1 MGAINYGTSKYLC
14 TLGYYEDEYYP
25 TDQEI
30 AEVQLINE
38 GATEEEAVET
48 LMQEHNYTL
57 KDDFDQINSYLDDAD
72 FQYYDV
78 VLVSGYYDGFY
89 MRIDRIFSD
98 DDIRESK
105 ESVLE
110 ELDVLNNIGKK
121 AIEEHL
127 MRVCYPGWCTGW
139 EDTVND
145 SLEVWKEAI
154 KEEKQ
159 FINKI

>member
-1 MGAINYGTSKYLC
+1 MTYL
-14 TLGYYEDEYYP
+14 
-25 TDQEI
+25 QR
-30 AEVQLINE
+30 VFMLII
-38 GATEEEAVET
+38 
-48 LMQEHNYTL
+48 MM
-57 KDDFDQINSYLDDAD
+57 DLDDAN

-98 DDIRESK
+98 DDVRESK

-139 EDTVND
+139 EDTIND
-145 SLEVWKEAI
+145 SLTVWKGAI